1 MPEGDDDSRVE
12 VQMYQKFRSQ
22 EQKDGKVDQDQD
34 RVAGRDGGDEGG
46 EDHEAGRHEG
56 HHIGEED
63 ISLSDV
69 LGGGVQIWKPPNDGQ
84 QEEGDCQSNGDETDQ
99 EAQVEAGV
107 LLTFDWTYCEAE
119 KKFFV

>member
-46 EDHEAGRHEG
+46 EDHEASCHEG
-56 HHIGEED
+56 HHVGEED
-63 ISLSDV
+63 VSLSDV
-69 LGGGVQIWKPPNDGQ
+69 LGGGV
-84 QEEGDCQSNGDETDQ
+84 
-99 EAQVEAGV
+99 
-107 LLTFDWTYCEAE
+107 
-119 KKFFV
+119 